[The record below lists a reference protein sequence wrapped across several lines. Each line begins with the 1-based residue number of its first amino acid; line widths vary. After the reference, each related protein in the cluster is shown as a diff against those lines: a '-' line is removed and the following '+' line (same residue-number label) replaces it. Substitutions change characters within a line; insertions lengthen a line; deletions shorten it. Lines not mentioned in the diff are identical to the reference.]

1 MTGLQPLDIL
11 FASPQ
16 LGRLCHD
23 DKLAKRTLGPDS
35 ARKLR
40 ARLDDLKA
48 AANMAV
54 CKTLPG
60 RFHPLNRDR
69 EGEYSMSLAGG
80 QRLVFE
86 PVAAPTPTLVDGS
99 IDLGKIVTIRVVYA
113 GDYHD

>member
-1 MTGLQPLDIL
+1 TSPLLDIL
-11 FASPQ
+11 FATPQ
-16 LGRLCHD
+16 LDRLCHD

-40 ARLDDLKA
+40 TRLDDLKA

-54 CKTLPG
+54 CKALPG

-69 EGEYSMSLAGG
+69 EGEYSVSLAGG
-80 QRLVFE
+80 HRLVFK
-86 PVAAPTPTLVDGS
+86 PVATLMPTLVDGS
-99 IDLGKIVTIRVVYA
+99 IDLGKVATIRVVYV